1 MGQALA
7 NRRSA
12 SIELFCFLDDCSK
25 SQQTS
30 PTLSTDTR
38 TDAADYFLFLPFSR
52 STLHLGNAIKVCRA
66 HRGLTQAR
74 LAKQAGISLSYLS
87 LLENDKR
94 DANISTLESIAQG
107 LKIPLNLL
115 FFLASDGQEL
125 QGLPEGVRD
134 KLSSVIL
141 RLLNEP
147 KTAKT

>member
-1 MGQALA
+1 MQQA
-7 NRRSA
+7 
-12 SIELFCFLDDCSK
+12 IFF
-25 SQQTS
+25 
-30 PTLSTDTR
+30 
-38 TDAADYFLFLPFSR
+38 FSR

-107 LKIPLNLL
+107 LRIPLNLL
-115 FFLASDGQEL
+115 FFLASDVQEL

-147 KTAKT
+147 RTAKT